1 MNQRLR
7 FSPFAMLVALQFSCR
22 NENYYVMVTVIVS
35 IHVAFYA
42 NGTRGFSEMY
52 RELYGL
58 SYPGIMWPLPSETRV
73 RSQGTRMAF
82 SNIDGESV
90 EEMKSN

>member
-1 MNQRLR
+1 MI
-7 FSPFAMLVALQFSCR
+7 
-22 NENYYVMVTVIVS
+22 TVIVS

-42 NGTRGFSEMY
+42 NCTRDFTEMY
-52 RELYGL
+52 HELYGL
-58 SYPGIMWPLPSETRV
+58 SYPGIMWPLPSEARV

-90 EEMKSN
+90 EGMKSN

>member
-1 MNQRLR
+1 MWKHDVFSYGEYSRTQSESGCLLR
-7 FSPFAMLVALQFSCR
+7 HVYLNM
-22 NENYYVMVTVIVS
+22 TVQ
-35 IHVAFYA
+35 YC
-42 NGTRGFSEMY
+42 TRDFTEMY

-58 SYPGIMWPLPSETRV
+58 SYPGIMWPLPSEAKV

-90 EEMKSN
+90 EGMKSN

>member
-1 MNQRLR
+1 MHINTHSLNGKDKAGQRAGFMNTIYLDQQ
-7 FSPFAMLVALQFSCR
+7 AMRGSRISQEADMWY
-22 NENYYVMVTVIVS
+22 ND
-35 IHVAFYA
+35 
-42 NGTRGFSEMY
+42 TRIY

-58 SYPGIMWPLPSETRV
+58 SYPGIMWPLPSEARV

-90 EEMKSN
+90 EGMKSN